1 MITGATQGSR
11 SRQPM
16 RQMLVSRSY
25 AAAMN
30 IIDIEQFEPL
40 EATPTGTRQSYT
52 VGTCHVPT
60 KHVTFGKRKFQRSGN
75 ISGLSFAGIKGD
87 KDGNVEP
94 WLSWQETY
102 LL

>member
-16 RQMLVSRSY
+16 QQMLVSRSY

-30 IIDIEQFEPL
+30 IIDIEQFDPL
-40 EATPTGTRQSYT
+40 EATPTGTRKSYT
-52 VGTCHVPT
+52 VGTCHVPI
-60 KHVTFGKRKFQRSGN
+60 KHVTFGKRKLARFQRSGN
-75 ISGLSFAGIKGD
+75 ISGLSSAGIKGD

-94 WLSWQETY
+94 WLS
-102 LL
+102 